1 MISVNRFMEEQVGG
15 WACFSRR
22 NVDRKQSVILSFS
35 ILVLVS
41 LFFFVVL
48 GEKGFFDLNSLKQ
61 EKNMLLEKNRRL
73 EQENLALSRTI
84 DRLKND
90 LAFIESVARQE
101 LGMIGK
107 DELIFKFK
115 PNERAND

>member
-1 MISVNRFMEEQVGG
+1 MN
-15 WACFSRR
+15 
-22 NVDRKQSVILSFS
+22 RKQSIILSFS

-48 GEKGFFDLNSLKQ
+48 GEKGLFDLNSLKQ
-61 EKNMLLEKNRRL
+61 EKNRLLEQNRRL

-90 LAFIESVARQE
+90 LAYIENVARHE

-107 DELIFKFK
+107 DELIYKFK
-115 PNERAND
+115 SNEKAND